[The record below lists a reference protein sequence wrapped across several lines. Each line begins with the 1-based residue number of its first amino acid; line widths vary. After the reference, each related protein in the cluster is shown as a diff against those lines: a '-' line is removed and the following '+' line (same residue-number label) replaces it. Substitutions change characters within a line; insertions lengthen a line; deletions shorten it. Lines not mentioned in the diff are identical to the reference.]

1 MNTNMQNQ
9 SLRGGSPLL
18 HTGLKMILSLM
29 MPMLIAALTLLSLPP
44 GTAHAAPGAHG
55 PNGEHLGA
63 PPTAASTA
71 QRPRVT
77 AQSDVFELVAE
88 LHEGELSIMIDR
100 FDTNEPLLGAKVEVE
115 SAGIKA
121 KATFHDDLGDYALD
135 DEKLLALLKKPG
147 EHALVF
153 TIVASDTSDLLD
165 GVLVN
170 AADSAAHGHDHD
182 HAHTR
187 EIVLIALAILLGVV
201 SAFLL
206 WRRVSRRGQ
215 LGSLGRA
222 NSVIMFAVMPV
233 SFLGVIALLSW
244 HSTALAAPGA
254 HGPNGEHLDAPA
266 GLPSGSALARLA
278 DGSVNVPKIAQRRMA
293 IRTVLA
299 PESEAALTIE
309 LPGRVIMDP
318 NAGGRV
324 QAVHGGKL
332 EAGPKGLPLAG
343 QRVSK
348 GEVLAY
354 VRHHAEPFAVGSQQ
368 AQLADLQAQR
378 KLAEQRV
385 SRLDSLEGTVPRK
398 DIEAAREEA
407 ASLREREARI
417 AQSLSAREAL
427 SSPVDGVV
435 ARVDA
440 VLGQVLEARDIVFEV
455 VDPYRVLVEATTADA
470 TLAGQVATAKL
481 QGMEGVQLSLIGAAR
496 VLRDGVLPLTFAAKP
511 ESRPQALPL
520 AIGQPVMV
528 LAQTHQR
535 IKGIV
540 LPAQAVVRNPSNEPI
555 VWIKS
560 GPERFIP
567 QPVQYRFLD
576 ARTVVVTQGLSAD
589 NRVVVQAAPLIA
601 QIR

>member
-1 MNTNMQNQ
+1 MNTYMHNE

-18 HTGLKMILSLM
+18 HSGLKTALALM
-29 MPMLIAALTLLSLPP
+29 MPMLIAAFTVLSLHMP
-44 GTAHAAPGAHG
+44 TAIAAPGAHG
-55 PNGEHLGA
+55 PNGEHLDA
-63 PPTAASTA
+63 PPTAGSTA

-100 FDTNEPLLGAKVEVE
+100 FDTNEPLLGAEVEVE

-121 KATFHDDLGDYALD
+121 KATFHGDLGDYALD

-153 TIVASDTSDLLD
+153 TIVASNASDLLD

-170 AADSAAHGHDHD
+170 AADSAAPGHDHD
-182 HAHTR
+182 HAHTW
-187 EIVLIALAILLGVV
+187 EMVLIALAILLGVV
-201 SAFLL
+201 GAFLL
-206 WRRVSRRGQ
+206 WRRVRSPSH
-215 LGSLGRA
+215 LGGPGRA
-222 NSVIMFAVMPV
+222 NSVVMLALLPV
-233 SFLGVIALLSW
+233 SFLGFITLASW
-244 HSTALAAPGA
+244 HSAALAAPGA

-266 GLPSGSALARLA
+266 GPPSGSALARLP

-299 PESEAALTIE
+299 PESEAAMTTE

-332 EAGPKGLPLAG
+332 EAGPKGLPVAG

-354 VRHHAEPFAVGSQQ
+354 VRHHAEPYALGAQQ
-368 AQLADLQAQR
+368 AQLVDLQAQR

-385 SRLDSLEGTVPRK
+385 IRLDSLEGTVPRK
-398 DIEAAREEA
+398 DIEGAREEA
-407 ASLREREARI
+407 ASLKEREARI
-417 AQSLSAREAL
+417 AQSLNAREVL
-427 SSPVDGVV
+427 SSPADGVV

-455 VDPYRVLVEATTADA
+455 VDPRRVLVEATTADA
-470 TLAGQVATAKL
+470 TLSDHVSTATL
-481 QGMEGVQLSLIGAAR
+481 QGIEGVQLNLIGAAR
-496 VLRDGVLPLTFAAKP
+496 MLRDGVLPLTFSA
-511 ESRPQALPL
+511 RPQKSQTTLPL
-520 AIGQPVMV
+520 AVGQPVTV
-528 LAQTHQR
+528 LAQTRQR

-540 LPAQAVVRNPSNEPI
+540 LPAQAVVRTPSNEPS

-567 QPVQYRFLD
+567 QPIQYRFLD
-576 ARTVVVTQGLSAD
+576 ARTVVVTQGLSPD
-589 NRVVVQAAPLIA
+589 NRVVVQGAPLIA

>member
-1 MNTNMQNQ
+1 MV
-9 SLRGGSPLL
+9 LG
-18 HTGLKMILSLM
+18 LM
-29 MPMLIAALTLLSLPP
+29 MPTLIAAFTLLSLYMP
-44 GTAHAAPGAHG
+44 TAVAAPGAHG
-55 PNGEHLGA
+55 PNGEHLDA
-63 PPTAASTA
+63 PPTAGATA
-71 QRPRVT
+71 LRPRVT

-100 FDTNEPLLGAKVEVE
+100 FDTNEPLMGAKVEVE

-121 KATFHDDLGDYALD
+121 RATFHDDLGDYALD

-153 TIVASDTSDLLD
+153 TIVAGNASDLLD

-170 AADSAAHGHDHD
+170 TADTAAYGHHQD
-182 HAHTR
+182 HAHTWM
-187 EIVLIALAILLGVV
+187 VAFIAPALLLGVV
-201 SAFLL
+201 GTFLL
-206 WRRVSRRGQ
+206 WRRVRSRNL
-215 LGSLGRA
+215 LGGPGRA
-222 NSVIMFAVMPV
+222 NSLVLLALSPV
-233 SFLGVIALLSW
+233 SSLVFVTLVAW
-244 HSTALAAPGA
+244 QSTALAAPGA

-266 GLPSGSALARLA
+266 GPTSGSALARLA

-299 PESEAALTIE
+299 PESEAAMTTE

-332 EAGPKGLPLAG
+332 EAGPKGLPVAG

-354 VRHHAEPFAVGSQQ
+354 VRHHAEPYALGAQQ
-368 AQLADLQAQR
+368 AQLVDLQTQR

-385 SRLDSLEGTVPRK
+385 TRLDSLEGTVPRK

-470 TLAGQVATAKL
+470 TLPGHVTTATL
-481 QGMEGVQLSLIGAAR
+481 QGIDGVQLNLIGAAR
-496 VLRDGVLPLTFAAKP
+496 VLRDGVLPLTFSARTR
-511 ESRPQALPL
+511 ESQSTLPL
-520 AIGQPVMV
+520 AVGQSVTV
-528 LAQTHQR
+528 LAQNRQR

-540 LPAQAVVRNPSNEPI
+540 LPAQAVVRTPSNEPS

-567 QPVQYRFLD
+567 QPIQYRFLD
-576 ARTVVVTQGLSAD
+576 ARTVVVMQGLSPD
-589 NRVVVQAAPLIA
+589 NRVVVQGAPLIA